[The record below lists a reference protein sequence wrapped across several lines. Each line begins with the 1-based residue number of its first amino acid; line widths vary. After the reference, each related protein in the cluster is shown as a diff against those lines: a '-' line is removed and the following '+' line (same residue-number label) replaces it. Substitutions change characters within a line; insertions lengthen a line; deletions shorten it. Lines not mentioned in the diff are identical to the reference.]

1 MKKSEYKEKIH
12 ELLEELKE
20 HISNLEKKAGE
31 IADDAKKEY
40 HEQLNNLKDIRD
52 NLAIKLEEYENIS
65 ETKWDVVSEAAADF
79 CASVSEAWR
88 KNYNKAVEAFKK
100 E

>member
-31 IADDAKKEY
+31 IADDAKK
-40 HEQLNNLKDIRD
+40 
-52 NLAIKLEEYENIS
+52 NIMS
-65 ETKWDVVSEAAADF
+65 SLII
-79 CASVSEAWR
+79 
-88 KNYNKAVEAFKK
+88 
-100 E
+100 